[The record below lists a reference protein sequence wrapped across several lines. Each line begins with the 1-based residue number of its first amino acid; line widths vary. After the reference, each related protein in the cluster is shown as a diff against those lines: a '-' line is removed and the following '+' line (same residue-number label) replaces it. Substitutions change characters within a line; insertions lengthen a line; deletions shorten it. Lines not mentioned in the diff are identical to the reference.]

1 MSGLLPLFLAPLIHL
16 GFTGPIP
23 SLPGT
28 LEYLLLAKN
37 CLTGT
42 IQGMATLHRPALLD
56 LRLTRDFQLPER
68 QPPPPAEPA
77 LGAGPGS
84 GVPEACNTSQQWS
97 GWYRRSLWSTT
108 TSQTSTWH
116 TIPLPT
122 TCTFCIQYNCLG
134 PPQQS
139 STSGDKGRVYRMPAC
154 ICSPT
159 THKGSFRCKL
169 HRQYDTT
176 WIRQSTSDNTGDTK
190 VDNKNGAASLKGST
204 KEFQS

>member
-28 LEYLLLAKN
+28 LEYLSLAKN

-42 IQGMATLHRPALLD
+42 MATLQRPALLD

-68 QPPPPAEPA
+68 QPPPPAEPV

-84 GVPEACNTSQQWS
+84 GVPEACNTSFTGIPAMVRVVPQEFVDAIQHN
-97 GWYRRSLWSTT
+97 Y
-108 TSQTSTWH
+108 
-116 TIPLPT
+116 IPNINPLPT
-122 TCTFCIQYNCLG
+122 TCTFCIQYNCLS

-139 STSGDKGRVYRMPAC
+139 STSGDKHPGR
-154 ICSPT
+154 
-159 THKGSFRCKL
+159 
-169 HRQYDTT
+169 
-176 WIRQSTSDNTGDTK
+176 
-190 VDNKNGAASLKGST
+190 
-204 KEFQS
+204 